1 MEVQPVTSMRS
12 APLPPDCSQM
22 NSSCR
27 QKQVGR
33 CRTLLIRRTV
43 MYCPK
48 GRGLTLY
55 GSPTF
60 SGVWWAGLG
69 LGVRPCWSLVP
80 PCQVSTK
87 SPKLKYKQK
96 KARSTR
102 QMRVLKSP
110 GSIFPFHTL
119 SDHICIYIY
128 CIYTGLLTNG
138 ENMTHHNATNA

>member
-1 MEVQPVTSMRS
+1 VSDLADPEDSHVLPEGERS
-12 APLPPDCSQM
+12 DPLWVSHFFRCVVGGPRSG
-22 NSSCR
+22 SSA
-27 QKQVGR
+27 
-33 CRTLLIRRTV
+33 LLV
-43 MYCPK
+43 A
-48 GRGLTLY
+48 
-55 GSPTF
+55 GS
-60 SGVWWAGLG
+60 S
-69 LGVRPCWSLVP
+69 VP
-80 PCQVSTK
+80 GKYKITK
-87 SPKLKYKQK
+87 KYKQK